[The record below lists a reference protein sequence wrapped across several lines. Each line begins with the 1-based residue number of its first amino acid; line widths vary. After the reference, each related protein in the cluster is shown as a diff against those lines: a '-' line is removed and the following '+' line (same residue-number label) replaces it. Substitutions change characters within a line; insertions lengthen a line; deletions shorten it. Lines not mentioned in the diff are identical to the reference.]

1 MKPNRSAPRLMRT
14 MLAAL
19 GAAAFLGLAGCT
31 TTPSPVT
38 VSESQKAVATVES
51 IDAAKRIVT
60 LRAADGKS
68 FPVQVGPEVRNFAQ
82 IRTGDRVVVEY
93 REALM
98 AEVVKKGTGTTDAG
112 VAAARAQPGQR
123 PGAAVADFVKF
134 PVTIYEVDTVQNIV
148 EVTGPRG
155 FNRRI
160 KVQDPKARE
169 FIRGLRKG
177 DEVEI
182 TFTEALAISVE
193 PAR

>member
-1 MKPNRSAPRLMRT
+1 MKLPCRSPRHA
-14 MLAAL
+14 LAAL
-19 GAAAFLGLAGCT
+19 GLAAVLGLAGCA
-31 TTPSPVT
+31 TTPEPATVT
-38 VSESQKAVATVES
+38 QSQKAVATVEA
-51 IDAAKRIVT
+51 IDQATRVVT
-60 LRAADGKS
+60 LKGADGKPIT
-68 FPVQVGPEVRNFAQ
+68 FKAGPEVRNLAQ
-82 IRTGDRVVVEY
+82 VRKGDRVVVEY

-112 VAAARAQPGQR
+112 AVAGRAVPGDR
-123 PGAAVADFVKF
+123 PGMAVGDFVRF
-134 PVTIYEVDTVQNIV
+134 PVTIYEVDRVQNIV

-160 KVQDPKARE
+160 AVTDPKMRE

-177 DEVEI
+177 DEVEV